1 MEPLLSTLPNDSLFT
16 NEVPVQNRWPRRIGF
31 ALIAMVSAYIGAM
44 LWAGHHSWRIALTS
58 ISLRDL
64 IIIVGLISTGFLLRA
79 GRWHYYIRVLQ
90 WNVPLL
96 QSISAFAASIA
107 LTATPGKSGELAKAM
122 LLRSQYKISVSQG
135 AGVLL
140 IERLGDLFAVI
151 ALAIGG
157 LTTFVDLSGYLLV
170 SVPVIGSV
178 GLLGLNTRMVLM
190 RAQRI
195 RQLRKFSLRLIY
207 MFDAVAVLMRPI
219 PMLVGA
225 SIALVAWSCEALAF
239 HYLVRR
245 LGVDSTLL
253 VSFSI
258 YGLSTLAGALSM
270 LPGGLGGV
278 EAVMA
283 FLLTRLAPPLGVATL
298 VVVIFR
304 LCTLWLF
311 SLIGAIF
318 MSAWMIFLTRRR
330 HSSLVIG
337 VQ

>member
-1 MEPLLSTLPNDSLFT
+1 MEPLLSTLPEDSL
-16 NEVPVQNRWPRRIGF
+16 VADAAPMQNRWLRRSGF
-31 ALIAMVSAYIGAM
+31 ALIAMVSAYVGAT
-44 LWAGHHSWRIALTS
+44 LWAGHGSWRVAIGS

-64 IIIVGLISTGFLLRA
+64 IIVVGLISIGFLLRA
-79 GRWHYYIRVLQ
+79 GRWHYYIRVLH
-90 WNVPLL
+90 WDVPLL
-96 QSISAFAASIA
+96 HSISAFTASIA

-122 LLRSQYKISVSQG
+122 LLKSRYNISVSQG

-157 LTTFVDLSGYLLV
+157 LAVFVDLSGYVFV
-170 SVPVIGSV
+170 SVALIGSV
-178 GLLGLNTRMVLM
+178 GFVALNARALLM

-195 RQLRKFSLRLIY
+195 SKLRNFSLRLVD

-219 PMLVGA
+219 PLLIGA
-225 SIALVAWSCEALAF
+225 SVALVAWSCEALAF

-245 LGVDSTLL
+245 LGVDSSLL

-278 EAVMA
+278 EAVMT
-283 FLLTRLAPPLGVATL
+283 FLLTRLAAPAGVATL
-298 VVVIFR
+298 IVVVFR

-311 SLIGAIF
+311 SFIGAIF
-318 MSAWMIFLTRRR
+318 MAAWMIFLTRRR

-337 VQ
+337 V